1 MKRNLCALMKVAI
14 YAFFL
19 VLAIV
24 VCASDKSVFAKVLLC
39 AACVFGGFLWDCL
52 LDCMACENYK
62 SQHENKR
69 AA

>member
-24 VCASDKSVFAKVLLC
+24 VCASDKSVFAKAMLC
-39 AACVFGGFLWDCL
+39 ADFALIALMGDCL
-52 LDCMACENYK
+52 TDRPRKKRNKQGA
-62 SQHENKR
+62 NKR